1 MNYLNILSRLHHTT
15 PITEPMVS
23 SLYTLSQKS
32 LLAVVSFSAILTYF
46 LYSSLL
52 NQIIIWEIIV
62 ILITLLR
69 LYIAYIFKKNPT
81 QYSLK
86 AWHKLF
92 AVMAFLTSFLFAS
105 LSFIAIP
112 YLDEVRQVFVAA
124 VLIGLTSGAM
134 SSLFP
139 DIRIATGYITIILLP
154 LITSMLIIN
163 SVLHLLL
170 GVLII
175 LYFAT
180 QIIIILNSYQ
190 QSSDLQRKK
199 EEVEKEQ
206 IKLSKQQETLEHFFK
221 QAPIGIFSYDTEL
234 NVTGCNQAFLSLF
247 GLKREEIMGKNLT
260 NIPDKRPIDVFY
272 NSLVNGVQKYIGPYR
287 SIKGLEFWVEAK
299 CSPLYNQD
307 HEVVGGIGL
316 IENKTKEHAA
326 VNELEFLAQHDP
338 LTNLLNRRGFSDYMQ
353 TLLYG
358 EQHKDYYSLLFYL
371 DLNQFKGINDSLGHT
386 VGDQILVS
394 VSKRLV
400 NALEESNCKVS
411 RLGGDEFIIVMPYV
425 STDEDEAQSKARE
438 YAEQIKNIFTDPFNI
453 KDLHLRI
460 SSSIG
465 IIIIEPN
472 YRNIEEIIRHA
483 DLTMYQAKNST
494 GHISYYNKD
503 LDTEQK
509 ELFSLQHE
517 LTYAADKKQ
526 LQLFFQPI
534 VKIKDDTLF
543 SAELLIRWQH
553 PKKGLL
559 SPEEF
564 IPLAIKAGLLSQI
577 TWWVVDNVCQHISQ
591 WKKENRWKL
600 QYVSININAQQ
611 LVENNFA
618 TAFLKKLSIYGLDT
632 KDIMIEITERSLID
646 NFVSTQD
653 VINTLRSHGV
663 KCAVDD
669 FGIGYSSLSYLKKLS
684 FNTLKIDKEF
694 IKDIEYKPKELLLV
708 STILDIGRQFNYHIV
723 IEGIENKKQKDLLF
737 KLDANLSYQGFYFS
751 KPIPVEEFSQN
762 FLPPKYF

>member
-1 MNYLNILSRLHHTT
+1 MAYL
-15 PITEPMVS
+15 
-23 SLYTLSQKS
+23 
-32 LLAVVSFSAILTYF
+32 
-46 LYSSLL
+46 
-52 NQIIIWEIIV
+52 
-62 ILITLLR
+62 
-69 LYIAYIFKKNPT
+69 FKKDPKK
-81 QYSLK
+81 YSLK
-86 AWHKLF
+86 TWHRLF

-112 YLDEVRQVFVAA
+112 YLDDVHQVFVAA

-139 DIRIATGYITIILLP
+139 DIRIAIGYISMILLP
-154 LITSMLIIN
+154 LIISMVTIN
-163 SVLHLLL
+163 TVMHILL
-170 GVLII
+170 GLLII
-175 LYFAT
+175 LYFTT

-190 QSSDLQRKK
+190 QTSDLERKK

-206 IKLSKQQETLEHFFK
+206 MKLYKQQETLEHFFK
-221 QAPIGIFSYDTEL
+221 QAPIGIFSYDMEL

-247 GLKREEIMGKNLT
+247 SLRREEIMGKNLQDV
-260 NIPDKRPIDVFY
+260 PDQRPINAFQ
-272 NSLVNGVQKYIGPYR
+272 NSLIHGVQNYIGPYR

-299 CSPLYNQD
+299 CSPLYDQD
-307 HEVVGGIGL
+307 HKVIGGIGL
-316 IENKTKEHAA
+316 IENKTKEHEA
-326 VNELEFLAQHDP
+326 VHELEFLAQHDP
-338 LTNLLNRRGFSDYMQ
+338 LTNLFNRRGFSDYMQ
-353 TLLYG
+353 TLLNG
-358 EQHKDYYSLLFYL
+358 EKHKNYYSLLFYL

-386 VGDQILVS
+386 VGDEILIS

-400 NALEESNCKVS
+400 NALEENNCKVS
-411 RLGGDEFIIVMPYV
+411 RFGGDEFIIVMPFV
-425 STDEDEAQSKARE
+425 SKDEDEAQSKARE
-438 YAEQIKNIFTDPFNI
+438 YAEQIKNIFTDPFSI
-453 KDLHLRI
+453 KDLHLRM

-472 YRNIEEIIRHA
+472 YMNMEEIIRHA
-483 DLTMYQAKNST
+483 DLTMYQAKNSS

-509 ELFSLQHE
+509 KLFGLQHD
-517 LTYAADKKQ
+517 LTYAADNKQ

-534 VKIKDDTLF
+534 VKIKDDALF

-553 PKKGLL
+553 PRKGLL

-577 TWWVVDNVCQHISQ
+577 TWWIIDNVCQHISQ
-591 WKKENRWKL
+591 WKKDNRWNL
-600 QYVSININAQQ
+600 RYVSININAQQ

-618 TAFLKKLSIYGLDT
+618 IEFLKKLTEYGLET

-653 VINTLRSHGV
+653 VINTLRSQGV

-694 IKDIEYKPKELLLV
+694 IKDIVHKPKELLLV

-737 KLDANLSYQGFYFS
+737 ELDENLSYQGFYFS
-751 KPIPVEEFSQN
+751 RPIPVEEFSQK
-762 FLPPKYF
+762 FLPPKHA